1 MRPNPRPRRRAGARN
16 TRWAALIVPRGTAAV
31 VSVRTAEALY
41 QRGSPRSDRSHRD
54 GLTGQMPPRPARG
67 PGRAAAREAPER
79 LSRAAARPAGQT
91 AAKGI
96 DSPGRL

>member
-1 MRPNPRPRRRAGARN
+1 MGRPDCTARDRGCRVRA
-16 TRWAALIVPRGTAAV
+16 RGGTP
-31 VSVRTAEALY
+31 Y

-54 GLTGQMPPRPARG
+54 GLSGQMPPRPARG